1 MVYPASVYRA
11 DPFEILRKGL
21 SGLPTVMANSPT
33 AFPKLNV
40 WRTGNGATIAA
51 EMPGI
56 NPQKVDITVKEN
68 LLSIS
73 GERAQPDCGKDAR
86 WMRRERS
93 YGQFPRAI
101 TLPFRIDPENVEARY
116 SNGILFI
123 AAGLS
128 DADKPRKIAIQAG

>member
-1 MVYPASVYRA
+1 MVYPARIYRA

-21 SGLPTVMANSPT
+21 SGLPAARVSSAA
-33 AFPKLNV
+33 AFPKLNI
-40 WRTGNGATIAA
+40 WRTRQGAAIVA

-56 NPQKVDITVKEN
+56 NPQKVNITVKEN

-73 GERAQPDCGKDAR
+73 GERAQPDCGNDAR

-93 YGQFPRAI
+93 YGQFTRAV

-128 DADKPRKIAIQAG
+128 DADKPRKIAIKAG